1 MDCPVYTFH
10 LIAGTAFYFAV
21 ESEDELPLWMDCIT
35 LATFKQDFS
44 ETGQESEGAVFL
56 AVSVFL
62 RAVVSKHCLG
72 FASQVFYLC
81 VRFQL
86 VANFPKQG
94 LQQQV
99 G

>member
-1 MDCPVYTFH
+1 MKCPLYTFR
-10 LIAGTAFYFAV
+10 LIVGTAFYFAV

-56 AVSVFL
+56 S
-62 RAVVSKHCLG
+62 RCLG

-94 LQQQV
+94 LQ
-99 G
+99 